1 MRATL
6 GGMPF
11 PIIDGLRL
19 PLDADVHQ
27 LASLMYSAY
36 RGTIDDEGESEA
48 DALVEVQKTFASA
61 YGSFVP
67 SCFAVVERGGRL
79 LSATLVT
86 RWQDRPF
93 VAFSMTE
100 PNSKRTGLARACMM
114 TAMSRL
120 HAAGEHEL
128 GLVVT
133 LANVP
138 AFNLYTSL
146 GFVAED

>member
-1 MRATL
+1 MRARL
-6 GGMPF
+6 GEMPI
-11 PIIDGLRL
+11 PAIDGLRL
-19 PLDADVHQ
+19 PSDADMHQ

-36 RGTIDDEGESEA
+36 RGTIDDEDETEA
-48 DALVEVQKTFASA
+48 EALIEVQKTFTGA
-61 YGSFVP
+61 YGVFVP
-67 SCFAVVERGGRL
+67 SCSAVVERGGRL

-100 PNSKRTGLARACMM
+100 PNSKRTGLARACLIA
-114 TAMSRL
+114 AMSRL

-133 LANVP
+133 MANFP
-138 AFNLYTSL
+138 AISLYTSL
-146 GFVAED
+146 GFVVEE

>member
-1 MRATL
+1 MRAKL
-6 GGMPF
+6 AEMPV
-11 PIIDGLRL
+11 PVIDGLRL
-19 PLDADVHQ
+19 PSDADVQ
-27 LASLMYSAY
+27 PLGSLMHSAY

-48 DALVEVQKTFASA
+48 DALVEVQKTYAGA

-67 SCFAVVERGGRL
+67 SCSAVVERGGRL

-100 PNSKRTGLARACMM
+100 PNFKRNGLARACMM
-114 TAMSRL
+114 AAMSRL

-133 LANVP
+133 LANLP

-146 GFVAED
+146 GFVVGE

>member
-1 MRATL
+1 
-6 GGMPF
+6 MPF
-11 PIIDGLRL
+11 PAIDGLRL
-19 PLDADVHQ
+19 PSYADVQQ

-48 DALVEVQKTFASA
+48 DALLEVQKTYAGA

-67 SCFAVVERGGRL
+67 SCSAVVERGNRL

-86 RWQDRPF
+86 RWQDQPF

-114 TAMSRL
+114 AAMSRL

-128 GLVVT
+128 HLVVT
-133 LANVP
+133 LANLP

-146 GFVAED
+146 GFVVED

>member
-6 GGMPF
+6 GEMPF
-11 PIIDGLRL
+11 RVIDGLRL

-27 LASLMYSAY
+27 LASLIYSAY
-36 RGTIDDEGESEA
+36 RGTVDDEGESEA
-48 DALVEVQKTFASA
+48 DALVEVQKTFGGA
-61 YGSFVP
+61 YGVFVP
-67 SCFAVVERGGRL
+67 SCSAVVERGGRL

-86 RWQDRPF
+86 RWQNRPF

-120 HAAGEHEL
+120 HAAGEREL
-128 GLVVT
+128 SLVVT
-133 LANVP
+133 LANLP
-138 AFNLYTSL
+138 AFNLYSSL
-146 GFVAED
+146 GFVMEE